1 MKKSFVAVLSVVLLA
16 SATQV
21 SAKPLIG
28 TIGKYIINENN
39 RIIEIGSTEIE
50 DDGLTATY
58 YDYVARKRLS
68 INMSEVSKSTRESI
82 NNVSAGE
89 MILVTTGTARNNGE
103 TVNRYC
109 QVFHLFENKKAY
121 VGCKTYD
128 IDNINGYA
136 RPNRL
141 DFIINNVENVVAEVS
156 KVDELEKGGIA
167 TLRVDTKNAKAGRNV
182 RILALFTNGEALVQ
196 KLGLGVL
203 DTNSIVYKSNIDRV
217 NIGDLVLIEKKIE
230 GPKDSKD

>member
-1 MKKSFVAVLSVVLLA
+1 MKKSFVAALSVVLLA

-21 SAKPLIG
+21 SAKSLVG
-28 TIGKYIINENN
+28 TISKYIINDNN
-39 RIIEIGSTEIE
+39 RIIEISSNEIE
-50 DDGLTATY
+50 DDGLAATY
-58 YDYVARKRLS
+58 YDYVARKRLT

-82 NNVSAGE
+82 NDVSSGE

-141 DFIINNVENVVAEVS
+141 DFIINNVENVVAEIS
-156 KVDELEKGGIA
+156 KAENLEKGDTA
-167 TLRVDTKNAKAGRNV
+167 TLRIDTKNAKAGRSV
-182 RILALFTNGEALVQ
+182 RVLALFNNGEALVQ
-196 KLGLGVL
+196 KLGFGVL
-203 DTNSIVYKSNIDRV
+203 DTSSIVYKSNIDRV
-217 NIGDLVLIEKKIE
+217 QISVLVKVEQKSEDNTLKN
-230 GPKDSKD
+230 